1 MIIIPA
7 RVGSSRFPRK
17 VLEPINGEPM
27 VIKAAKVALG
37 VDNTVIATD
46 SRDVIEIAKDYNIR
60 AVLTSLTHKSGT
72 DRVYEAVR
80 KLDLDNSE
88 PIVNLQADEPFIE
101 EEVIRSVLDL
111 TKKSILRDDILIN
124 SCYKEIDEIEAD
136 NPNIV
141 KVVTDSS
148 DIALYFSRSKIPFI
162 RDRADFHIRLILEY
176 MALLKG
182 L

>member
-27 VIKAAKVALG
+27 VIKTAKVALG

-101 EEVIRSVLDL
+101 EEVIRSVL
-111 TKKSILRDDILIN
+111 I
-124 SCYKEIDEIEAD
+124 
-136 NPNIV
+136 
-141 KVVTDSS
+141 
-148 DIALYFSRSKIPFI
+148 
-162 RDRADFHIRLILEY
+162 
-176 MALLKG
+176 LLKRVF
-182 L
+182 